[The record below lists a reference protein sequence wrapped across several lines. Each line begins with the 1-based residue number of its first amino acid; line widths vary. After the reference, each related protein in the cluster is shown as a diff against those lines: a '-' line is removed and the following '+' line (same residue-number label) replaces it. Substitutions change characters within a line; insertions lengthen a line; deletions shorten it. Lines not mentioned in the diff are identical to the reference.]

1 MRKNYIIR
9 PLVSFIII
17 SAVLAGIWPQT
28 AQASCAIDADGTYIE
43 AENYSG
49 SQDLATNPNSNN
61 RFQEVTSI
69 SGSKGGKVLKAGS
82 SGYAAN
88 TPGNEVK
95 EYEVYFSETG
105 DYYMWMR
112 GIGYSGSQ
120 DSIFFT
126 IDNDT
131 WKAWNYG
138 SYNSFIWT
146 RSMQVGSNNKITVD
160 TVGYHTLKIAM
171 RERDSVIDGFFITK
185 TYYSSLNDST
195 VAGKTEIDPSA
206 GCSSALWSVDTT
218 TIETACYQT
227 YNAANI
233 TFTITNSGV
242 SDDTS
247 TGTVTSDSSWLSVS
261 DPVPALE
268 IGESHTVTVTFD
280 TASLSAGDHTG
291 VITFTSS
298 GGTVLNAPLTV
309 TISLTVNEV
318 PTTSSGGSIPLFA
331 ENIVS
336 PAIMVQLDTSGSMG
350 SSMSVGSGQYKSRI
364 AIAEDV
370 LAQLF
375 EDRSIEWG
383 FATWAGGNGWSSQ
396 DGASSNYY
404 TNYRIGCHTHD
415 DDHQTAL
422 QDKADDGY
430 ASGYTPLVPCMHAGL
445 EYFQASRQD
454 NYYNE
459 VYTQLTCQPRILI
472 IITDGLGNTGTND
485 TKIDDMMDDLISEG
499 ISVVAVGFGLTNAT
513 QLDRIVE
520 KMQTAGEANS
530 DDYLYDLHKQEN
542 GTSVPFMAQNEA
554 EFIAAMTDIVSSVKG
569 QIFHG
574 ASPALSTSATN
585 GAILLDASFD
595 ATDWTG
601 NLSAT
606 KFNAFTGVLES
617 DYLWQAAD
625 VLPAIIN
632 GFIYDSSASGYVS
645 KYTDASIAGDN
656 FLCKDLGDIINSAPA
671 IVSSVPPYY
680 YKFDNYFTFKYN
692 TDVYDRDAMVYVGAN
707 DGALHAFRLEDGVEK
722 WRFYPDAVKS
732 KLANAASDPAQ
743 DMCSSSYAHQFL
755 LDGSP
760 ELADIYV
767 SSSIGWRTILTTG
780 LGKGGSAF
788 FSLDITHSEDFDAAD
803 DVKSTFLW
811 EFTDTE
817 LGLATSDPVTARVS
831 NSTSTAWV
839 TFFGSGEAESTAA
852 QSNKEAYLFA
862 VNSYNESSVW
872 VDTNGNDA
880 YKVKL
885 SATTLLDDA
894 TSSPLVVDTHNDD
907 YIYDNIY
914 IGNLYGNLYRVSE
927 IGVNQVPESDL
938 LFNSGNTDHSTP
950 ISATPSSAYDSDGN
964 LWVYFGT
971 GQYSEQADKVSTG
984 QQYFYGLYDKNAA
997 INDSGS
1003 APYTLNNLALL
1014 ETDIVEAYSLDADG
1028 NRVDMDGDGDVDSDD
1043 KYTYRT
1049 VSCIS
1054 PDTNGDCN
1062 PSTTHSALSD
1072 EKPWAIKLYTS
1083 SSGNPSERIITQPLI
1098 TAGIVFIV
1106 TFIPDGDPCEGN
1118 GDAWILAVDWE
1129 TGQIVDEPVF
1139 DINGD
1144 GTIDDADKTVED
1156 SSGTEHE
1163 VVGFYLGGGRPSS
1176 TMAIYG
1182 SNIAVGGTGG
1192 LLSGEAPFSSDD
1204 DDDDGGGG
1212 GDPDLIQ
1219 VNLPDQDTTLKSWQ
1233 QDLN

>member
-1 MRKNYIIR
+1 MKKKYIIR
-9 PLVSFIII
+9 RLLSFIFL
-17 SAVLAGIWPQT
+17 SAVLAGVCPQT
-28 AQASCAIDADGTYIE
+28 VTASSIIDPEGTYIE

-49 SQDLATNPNSNN
+49 SQDLASNPNTNT
-61 RFQEVTSI
+61 RFQKKTNI
-69 SGSKGGKVLKAGS
+69 RNSKGGKVLKAGN

-95 EYEVYFSETG
+95 EYRVYFPEADT
-105 DYYMWMR
+105 YYMWMR
-112 GIGYSGSQ
+112 GIGYNGNA

-126 IDNDT
+126 VDDDT

-138 SYNSFIWT
+138 GHYDSFVWT
-146 RSMQVGSNNKITVD
+146 KSMQVGSNNTITVD
-160 TVGYHTLKIAM
+160 TAGYHTLKIAM
-171 RERDSVIDGFFITK
+171 RESNSIIDGFFITNN
-185 TYYSSLNDST
+185 YYSSLNDST
-195 VAGKTEIDPSA
+195 VANKTEIDPSTDDS
-206 GCSSALWSVDTT
+206 GALWTLDTT
-218 TIETACYQT
+218 TIEASCYQA
-227 YNAANI
+227 YNAADI

-242 SDDTS
+242 SDATS
-247 TGTVTSDSSWLSVS
+247 TGTATSDSTWLSVS

-268 IGESHTVTVTFD
+268 VGESHTVTVTFD
-280 TASLSAGDHTG
+280 TTSLSAGNHTG

-298 GGTVLNAPLTV
+298 GGSVLNAPLTV
-309 TISLTVNEV
+309 TISLTVQHV
-318 PTTSSGGSIPLFA
+318 PTTSSCGSIPLFA

-336 PAIMVQLDTSGSMG
+336 PAIMVQLDTSGSMS
-350 SSMSVGSGQYKSRI
+350 SSMSVGNGQNKSRI

-375 EDRSIEWG
+375 EDQTIEWG
-383 FATWAGGNGWSSQ
+383 FATWAGGNGSSSD
-396 DGASSNYY
+396 DGTSSNYY

-422 QDKADDGY
+422 QDKADDGN
-430 ASGYTPLVPCMHAGL
+430 ANGWTPLVPCMRAGL
-445 EYFQASRQD
+445 EYFQATRKD
-454 NYYNE
+454 NYYKE
-459 VYTQLTCQPRILI
+459 YFTQVSCQPRILV
-472 IITDGLGNTGTND
+472 IITDGIGNTGTNN
-485 TKIDDMMDDLISEG
+485 TKIDDVMEDLIDEG
-499 ISVVAVGFGLTNAT
+499 ITVVTVGFGLSNAT
-513 QLDRIVE
+513 QLDRIVQ
-520 KMQTAGEANS
+520 KMQTAGEES
-530 DDYLYDLHKQEN
+530 EDDYLYHLHEEED
-542 GTSVPFMAQNEA
+542 GTAVPFMAQNEA
-554 EFIAAMTDIVSSVKG
+554 EFIAAMTDIVSSVKA
-569 QIFHG
+569 QMFHG
-574 ASPALSTSATN
+574 ASPALSTSATD
-585 GAILLDASFD
+585 GAILLNASFD

-617 DYLWQAAD
+617 DYLWKAAD
-625 VLPAIIN
+625 VLPATIN
-632 GFIYDSSASGYVS
+632 GFIYDSSSSGYVS
-645 KYTDASIAGDN
+645 KYTDASIEGDN

-680 YKFDNYFTFKYN
+680 YKFDDYFTFKYN
-692 TDVYDRDAMVYVGAN
+692 STVYNRAAMVYIGAN
-707 DGALHAFRLEDGVEK
+707 DGALHAFQLEDGVEK
-722 WRFYPDAVKS
+722 WRFYPDAVAS
-732 KLANAASDPAQ
+732 KLANAESDPAQ
-743 DMCSSSYAHQFL
+743 DMCSSSYCHQFL

-767 SSSIGWRTILTTG
+767 NSTTGWRTILTTG

-803 DVKSTFLW
+803 NIKSKFLW

-831 NSTSTAWV
+831 NGTPSTGWV
-839 TFFGSGEAESTAA
+839 TFFGSGEAESTSD

-862 VNSYNESSVW
+862 VKSYNESSVW
-872 VDTNGNDA
+872 VDTDGNDI

-885 SATTLLDDA
+885 SPTTLLDDK

-914 IGNLYGNLYRVSE
+914 IGNLYGNLYRVSG
-927 IGVNQVPESDL
+927 IGFNEVPDSDI

-950 ISATPSSAYDSDGN
+950 ISATPSYAYDSDGN

-971 GQYSEQADKVSTG
+971 GQYSEQADKVSTS

-997 INDSGS
+997 INDDGS
-1003 APYTLNNLALL
+1003 APYTLSNLALL

-1028 NRVDMDGDGDVDSDD
+1028 DRVDMDGDGDVDSD

-1049 VSCIS
+1049 ISCSS

-1062 PSTTHSALSD
+1062 PSTTHSALTD

-1098 TAGIVFIV
+1098 TSGIVFIV
-1106 TFIPDGDPCEGN
+1106 TFVPDGDVCEGN

-1129 TGQIVDEPVF
+1129 TGETLSDPVF

-1156 SSGTEHE
+1156 DSGDKHQ
-1163 VVGFYLGGGRPSS
+1163 VVGFYLGGGRPSD
-1176 TMAIYG
+1176 TIAIYG
-1182 SNIAVGGTGG
+1182 NNIAVGGTGG
-1192 LLSGEAPFSSDD
+1192 LLSGEAPLSSDD
-1204 DDDDGGGG
+1204 DDDDD
-1212 GDPDLIQ
+1212 GDPGLIQ

>member
-1 MRKNYIIR
+1 MKKRYIIR
-9 PLVSFIII
+9 LLLPFIFILTG
-17 SAVLAGIWPQT
+17 LAGICPQT
-28 AQASCAIDADGTYIE
+28 VTASCVIDSNGTYIE

-49 SQDLATNPNSNN
+49 SQDLANNPNTAN
-61 RFQEVTSI
+61 RFLETTSI
-69 SGSKGGKVLKAGS
+69 SGSKGGKALKAGS
-82 SGYAAN
+82 SGYAAK

-95 EYEVYFSETG
+95 EYRVYFSETG

-112 GIGYSGSQ
+112 GIGYSNNQ

-126 IDNDT
+126 IDNDA

-138 SYNSFIWT
+138 GKYNSFVWT
-146 RSMQVGSNNKITVD
+146 KSIQVGSNNKITVD
-160 TVGYHTLKIAM
+160 TAGYHTLKIAM
-171 RERDSVIDGFFITK
+171 REKDSVIDGFFITQK
-185 TYYSSLNDST
+185 YYSSLNDST
-195 VAGKTEIDPSA
+195 VASKTEIDPST
-206 GCSSALWSVDTT
+206 GCSSPLWSLDTT
-218 TIETACYQT
+218 TIEAACYHT
-227 YNAANI
+227 YNAADI
-233 TFTITNSGV
+233 TFTITNAGV

-261 DPVPALE
+261 DPVPALAV
-268 IGESHTVTVTFD
+268 GESHTVTVAFD
-280 TASLSAGDHTG
+280 TAGLSTGDHTG
-291 VITFTSS
+291 MITFTSS

-309 TISLTVNEV
+309 TISLTVKEV

-336 PAIMVQLDTSGSMG
+336 PAIMVQLDTSGSM
-350 SSMSVGSGQYKSRI
+350 STSMSIGSGKSKSRI

-383 FATWAGGNGWSSQ
+383 FATWAGGKGWVSQ

-422 QDKADDGY
+422 QDKADDGS
-430 ASGYTPLVPCMHAGL
+430 ASGYTPLVPSMRACLH
-445 EYFQASRQD
+445 YFQASRKD
-454 NYYNE
+454 NYYDE
-459 VYTQLTCQPRILI
+459 LYTKLSCQPRILI

-485 TKIDDMMDDLISEG
+485 TKIENVMKDLVDEG

-513 QLDRIVE
+513 QLDLIVQ
-520 KMQTAGEANS
+520 KMQTAGEASS
-530 DDYLYDLHKQEN
+530 DDYLYDLHKQESS
-542 GTSVPFMAQNEA
+542 TSVPFIAQNEA
-554 EFIAAMTDIVSSVKG
+554 EFIAAMTDIVSNVKG

-617 DYLWQAAD
+617 DYLWKAAD
-625 VLPAIIN
+625 KLPAVIN
-632 GFIYDSSASGYVS
+632 GFIYDSTASSSGYVS

-680 YKFDNYFTFKYN
+680 YKFDNYFSFKYDA
-692 TDVYDRDAMVYVGAN
+692 TVYNRDAMVYVGAN
-707 DGALHAFRLEDGVEK
+707 DGALHAFQLEDGVEK
-722 WRFYPDAVKS
+722 WRFYPDTVKS
-732 KLANAASDPAQ
+732 KLANAESDPAK

-760 ELADIYV
+760 EPADIYV
-767 SSSIGWRTILTTG
+767 SSTTGWRTILTTG

-788 FSLDITHSEDFDAAD
+788 FSLDITHSEDFDAANS
-803 DVKSTFLW
+803 VKSTFLW

-817 LGLATSDPVTARVS
+817 LGLATSDPVTARVANAS
-831 NSTSTAWV
+831 STDWV

-862 VNSYNESSVW
+862 VKSYNESSVW
-872 VDTNGNDA
+872 MDTDGNDV

-885 SATTLLDDA
+885 SSTTLLDDA

-927 IGVNQVPESDL
+927 IGFNQVPDSDI

-997 INDSGS
+997 INDDGS
-1003 APYTLNNLALL
+1003 APYTLSNLALL
-1014 ETDIVEAYSLDADG
+1014 ETDIVEAYALDADG
-1028 NRVDMDGDGDVDSDD
+1028 NRVDLDGDGNKDNDD
-1043 KYTYRT
+1043 KYKYRT
-1049 VSCIS
+1049 VSCSS

-1083 SSGNPSERIITQPLI
+1083 SSGNPSERVITQPLI
-1098 TAGIVFIV
+1098 IAGIVFIV
-1106 TFIPDGDPCEGN
+1106 TFVPDGDPCEGN

-1129 TGQIVDEPVF
+1129 TGEIVDEPVF

-1156 SSGTEHE
+1156 DSGVEHE
-1163 VVGFYLGGGRPSS
+1163 VVGFYLGGGKPSS
-1176 TMAIYG
+1176 SIAIYG
-1182 SNIAVGGTGG
+1182 SNIAVGGASG
-1192 LLSGEAPFSSDD
+1192 LLSGDAPLNSGS
-1204 DDDDGGGG
+1204 
-1212 GDPDLIQ
+1212 LIQ
-1219 VNLPDQDTTLKSWQ
+1219 VNLPDQDTTLNSWQ